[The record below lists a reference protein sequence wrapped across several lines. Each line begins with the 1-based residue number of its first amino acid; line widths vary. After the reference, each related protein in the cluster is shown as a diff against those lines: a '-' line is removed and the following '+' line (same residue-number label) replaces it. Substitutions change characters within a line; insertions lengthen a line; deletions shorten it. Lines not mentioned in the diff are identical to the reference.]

1 MFNVHSLVRT
11 KTKSEAERV
20 GKYMIRSILALE
32 RLTFLEAEGKVGY
45 RHGENGAEMERNF
58 LLFYPLTHGSY
69 FFGRNASSTCLLMSL

>member
-20 GKYMIRSILALE
+20 GKYMILSILALE

-45 RHGENGAEMERNF
+45 RHGENGVEIETMDHLEFIVRV
-58 LLFYPLTHGSY
+58 TSHKVQ
-69 FFGRNASSTCLLMSL
+69 